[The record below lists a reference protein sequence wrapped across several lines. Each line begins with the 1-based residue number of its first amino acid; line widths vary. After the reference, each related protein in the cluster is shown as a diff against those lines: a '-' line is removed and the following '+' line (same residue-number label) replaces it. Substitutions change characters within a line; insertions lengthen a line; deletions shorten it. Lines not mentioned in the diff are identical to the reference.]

1 MASEPVKRD
10 KFTLTYGLWAGA
22 LLLLYASGHQLDLF
36 FNLYVLLVPL
46 LLVPT
51 IVVAVALFA
60 SLIWNGVKLRW
71 RRCVSVVVGPMVAAA
86 IFWFAGYMGITPD
99 RIRFEITKSYYTKQ
113 IAQMPRERGAPLFA
127 KFDWGNTGGAGAAN
141 IFRTLVF
148 DESDQLLV
156 PDQKRS
162 DQWKHRA
169 GSEVYSIS
177 YPDQGYSIEVKKM
190 GGHFYL
196 VTEIYQ

>member
-22 LLLLYASGHQLDLF
+22 LLLLYASGHYLD
-36 FNLYVLLVPL
+36 LYVLLVPL

-51 IVVAVALFA
+51 IVVAVGLLA

-99 RIRFEITKSYYTKQ
+99 RIRFEITKSYYMKQ
-113 IAQMPRERGAPLFA
+113 IAQMPRERGVPLFV
-127 KFDWGNTGGAGAAN
+127 KFDWGNTGGAGVAN
-141 IFRTLVF
+141 IFRSLVF
-148 DESDQLLV
+148 DESDERLLH
-156 PDQKRS
+156 DQKRS
-162 DQWKHRA
+162 DQWKRRA
-169 GSEVYSIS
+169 GSEVYSIL
-177 YPDQGYSIEVKKM
+177 YPDQGTKRWEV
-190 GGHFYL
+190 
-196 VTEIYQ
+196 IPIW